1 MFNQMR
7 TVFAL
12 QRNGIWER
20 GLNGEKDLPPLLKAR
35 EVIEFATVE
44 GARANGLDKKIGTL
58 TPGKEADIVLLRTDR
73 LNVMPMN
80 NASGAVLSM
89 GPSNVDTVL
98 IAGKVKKRNGQLVGV
113 DLDAIAKKVA
123 ESRDRTV
130 AAAKYERVKL

>member
-1 MFNQMR
+1 
-7 TVFAL
+7 
-12 QRNGIWER
+12 
-20 GLNGEKDLPPLLKAR
+20 
-35 EVIEFATVE
+35 
-44 GARANGLDKKIGTL
+44 
-58 TPGKEADIVLLRTDR
+58 
-73 LNVMPMN
+73 MPMN